1 MGNRGPKAGTP
12 RVGGRQKGTPN
23 KKTAELQ
30 DRVKRFMSG
39 LGVKNFDPLVALA
52 GISVDKATPLKL
64 KVEALKELTQYYHP
78 KRRAI
83 EVSGEQTVNIK
94 EKQDK
99 IKELDDLIEDAKK
112 QKIAEISKTIN

>member
-1 MGNRGPKAGTP
+1 M
-12 RVGGRQKGTPN
+12 
-23 KKTAELQ
+23 
-30 DRVKRFMSG
+30 
-39 LGVKNFDPLVALA
+39 
-52 GISVDKATPLKL
+52 DKATPLKL

-112 QKIAEISKTIN
+112 QKIAEISKTVN